1 MAEDMKRRDFLK
13 STAATAALAGPG
25 LISARGAN
33 NKINVGWI
41 GVGTRDLFH
50 GEDFAYA
57 SRLTAAVSQNFR
69 RAQLSALD
77 TALNH
82 EP

>member
-1 MAEDMKRRDFLK
+1 MTFHSDLRLARYLPHTVTTPSPLPLMRF
-13 STAATAALAGPG
+13 ATRATPPA
-25 LISARGAN
+25 
-33 NKINVGWI
+33 WI

-50 GEDFAYA
+50 GEDLAYA